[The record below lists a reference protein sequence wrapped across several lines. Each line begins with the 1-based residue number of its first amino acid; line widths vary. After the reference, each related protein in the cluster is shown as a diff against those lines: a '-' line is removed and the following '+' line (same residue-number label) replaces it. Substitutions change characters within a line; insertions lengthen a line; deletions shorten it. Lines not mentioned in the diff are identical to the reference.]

1 MSKTSSVYRNLK
13 RVKMVAKYANI
24 RSKLKAIAD
33 DKNAPEEERFQANLK
48 LAALPRNSSKVRVR
62 NRCRIT
68 GRSRS
73 VSRKFGVSRVELRQ
87 MASFGEITG
96 LVKSSWLG
104 DDFMSMTD
112 PLGDMLTRIRNAQRA
127 KKSDV
132 VSPASRLRENVLEV
146 LKREGYIAGYEKANV
161 RPGVDELRIQLKYHE
176 GTSVITEIYRVST
189 PGRRVY
195 SSVRDLPRVYN
206 GLGISIVSTPKGV
219 MSDNEARK
227 ANVGGEIL
235 CQVF

>member
-1 MSKTSSVYRNLK
+1 
-13 RVKMVAKYANI
+13 
-24 RSKLKAIAD
+24 
-33 DKNAPEEERFQANLK
+33 
-48 LAALPRNSSKVRVR
+48 
-62 NRCRIT
+62 
-68 GRSRS
+68 
-73 VSRKFGVSRVELRQ
+73 
-87 MASFGEITG
+87 
-96 LVKSSWLG
+96 
-104 DDFMSMTD
+104 MSMTD

-127 KKSDV
+127 KKNEV

-146 LKREGYIAGYEKANV
+146 LKKEGYINGYERVNV
-161 RPGVDELRIQLKYHE
+161 KPGIGELRIQLKYHE

-206 GLGISIVSTPKGV
+206 GLGISIISTPAGV
-219 MSDNEARK
+219 MSDHEARK